1 MIQKLDDHDQ
11 LALNFRALK
20 AFITVDAKEERW
32 LHEEPED
39 QVEHVSAVADANQD
53 FTVVALGLAE
63 TSEDLLS
70 IQAHADQVYVR
81 RQDDA

>member
-20 AFITVDAKEERW
+20 AFITVDAEEERW

-39 QVEHVSAVADANQD
+39 QVEHVSAVADAHILDPHGPEYSADLQTSRPD
-53 FTVVALGLAE
+53 QGL
-63 TSEDLLS
+63 L
-70 IQAHADQVYVR
+70 R
-81 RQDDA
+81 